1 MQQIWNVFGKRAQSR
16 SQYSSLPG
24 SRFSIRSGLV
34 TAVLVCGLQ
43 AQMSAD
49 PVPVRHFQGTVH
61 GFLVQRGEDGK
72 IIATGDSVQV
82 SRGNQVTSRTTFTYK
97 DGSVD
102 DDTTVFTQ
110 QRVFKLISDH
120 HIQKGPFFPHPMDLM
135 IDTRTG
141 QVTYKTTGK
150 DGKQDVHTQHMNLPE
165 DLANGMVSQVIA
177 NLRAGAPLATV
188 SILVTAPKPRIV
200 KLQIS
205 PVGEDNFAVGGAS
218 RKASHYEIKI
228 ELGGVAGVVAPLVG
242 KAPPNIQF
250 WQIGGEAPTFL
261 REKGPTFQDGPMI
274 TIEQMSPEWPDTPKS
289 NT

>member
-61 GFLVQRGEDGK
+61 GFLVQRGE
-72 IIATGDSVQV
+72 
-82 SRGNQVTSRTTFTYK
+82 
-97 DGSVD
+97 
-102 DDTTVFTQ
+102 
-110 QRVFKLISDH
+110 VFKLISDH